1 MKVDLRPI
9 SPTSPESL
17 PAVERVAP
25 TQPRQGPRFEALL
38 DQRERKVRRSLR
50 GELEQTDQ
58 AAGVG
63 AQLFGTSRSLQVL
76 RYLLDEVLPA
86 LDAEPEIRALAE
98 DVIREEIDLRLLL
111 EQQRAEVQP

>member
-9 SPTSPESL
+9 TSTSPEAL

-25 TQPRQGPRFEALL
+25 AQPRQGTRFEALL

-50 GELEQTDQ
+50 GELEQTEQ
-58 AAGVG
+58 AAGV
-63 AQLFGTSRSLQVL
+63 AAPSLQVL

-86 LDAEPEIRALAE
+86 LDAEPDIRDLAE
-98 DVIREEIDLRLLL
+98 DVIREEIELRLLL

>member
-9 SPTSPESL
+9 TPTSPESL

-50 GELEQTDQ
+50 GELEQIDQ
-58 AAGVG
+58 ADGVG

-76 RYLLDEVLPA
+76 RYLLDEVLPT

>member
-9 SPTSPESL
+9 TSPSPEAL

-25 TQPRQGPRFEALL
+25 AQPRQGTRFEALL

-50 GELEQTDQ
+50 GELEQTEQ
-58 AAGVG
+58 AAGV
-63 AQLFGTSRSLQVL
+63 AAPLFGAARSLQVL

-86 LDAEPEIRALAE
+86 LDAEPDICDLAE
-98 DVIREEIDLRLLL
+98 DVIREEIELRLLL

>member
-1 MKVDLRPI
+1 MKVDLRPVLP
-9 SPTSPESL
+9 SPGEPL

-25 TQPRQGPRFEALL
+25 VSPRQAPRFEALL

-58 AAGVG
+58 AA
-63 AQLFGTSRSLQVL
+63 AASTELFGTVRSLQTL

-86 LDAEPEIRALAE
+86 LDAEPDIRALAE
-98 DVIREEIDLRLLL
+98 DVIREEIDIRLLL
-111 EQQRAEVQP
+111 EQQCAQVQP